1 MRGVFLDFDTV
12 STGDVDTTAL
22 DGSGVEFTYHG
33 ATTPDEVIERIGER
47 EVVVT
52 NKLRLGADEFE
63 STPRLRLVCL
73 VATGTDNVDL
83 EAAAARDI
91 AVCNIERYCTPSVVQ
106 HVFALILALNHHLLD
121 YRRRLQAGEWQRSPQ
136 FCVLTYPIRELVG
149 RTMGIVGL
157 GELGAGVARLAEAL
171 GMQVIAAQRPGRPLA
186 PGRVL
191 LDELLERADVVSL
204 HCPLNPRTRGLIG
217 ARELGLM
224 KRDALL
230 INTARGGLVDS
241 EALADALRAGR
252 LGGAGIDV
260 LPEEPP
266 VHGDPLLADD
276 IPNLIVTPHVAWAAL
291 ESRQRAVDEVAAN
304 VASYLAGGRRG
315 RVN

>member
-12 STGDVDTTAL
+12 STGDVDTASL

-33 ATTPDEVIERIGER
+33 ATSARELAGRIGDC

-52 NKLRLGADEFE
+52 NKLRLGAAEFE
-63 STPRLRLVCL
+63 AASSLRLVCL

-83 EAAAARDI
+83 DAAAERGI
-91 AVCNIERYCTPSVVQ
+91 GVCNIERYCTPSVVQ

-121 YRRRLQAGEWQRSPQ
+121 YRRRLRAGAWQESEQ
-136 FCVLTYPIRELVG
+136 FCVLEFRIHELVG

-171 GMQVIAAQRPGRPLA
+171 GMQVVVARRPGRAPD
-186 PGRVL
+186 PGRVS
-191 LDELLERADVVSL
+191 LDELLAQSDIVSL
-204 HCPLNPRTRGLIG
+204 HCPLNSKTRGLIG
-217 ARELGLM
+217 ARELARM
-224 KRDALL
+224 KPDALL
-230 INTARGGLVDS
+230 INTARGALVDGA
-241 EALADALRAGR
+241 ALADALRGGR

-260 LPEEPP
+260 LPAEPP
-266 VHGDPLLADD
+266 VDGDPLLAED
-276 IPNLIVTPHVAWAAL
+276 IPNLIVTPHVAWAAV
-291 ESRQRAVDEVAAN
+291 EARQRAVDEVAAN
-304 VASYLAGGRRG
+304 IVSFLGGGRRG